1 MADKYST
8 YRWTNAWGKTYF
20 SGSTENINMIK
31 PTQPVE
37 GDMYLSPADLTSRN
51 FQNIQIYNDLEWN
64 TQLYYSTSGYGPC
77 YWLRTPYASQPCLSF
92 LHRSGENVDHDGSN
106 PARAVVFCI
115 AL

>member
-1 MADKYST
+1 
-8 YRWTNAWGKTYF
+8 
-20 SGSTENINMIK
+20 MIK

-77 YWLRTPYASQPCLSF
+77 YWLRTPYASQSCLSF